1 MAPRSL
7 SLSLSLSLSE
17 LLQDIRFLKDV
28 DWRWEYQCLCWCKRK
43 QMLLLFDHDQT
54 VGDADEAHISH
65 PDVGDELTSE
75 IQALW
80 AEARLVAD

>member
-1 MAPRSL
+1 MLRYM
-7 SLSLSLSLSE
+7 
-17 LLQDIRFLKDV
+17 FCCFFK
-28 DWRWEYQCLCWCKRK
+28 KK

-54 VGDADEAHISH
+54 VGDADEAIISH
-65 PDVGDELTSE
+65 PDVGDELVSE

>member
-1 MAPRSL
+1 MCCLATINDYK
-7 SLSLSLSLSE
+7 
-17 LLQDIRFLKDV
+17 DIRFLKDV
-28 DWRWEYQCLCWCKRK
+28 DWRWEYMFLCFCKKK

-54 VGDADEAHISH
+54 VGEADEAVIAH
-65 PDVGDELTSE
+65 PDVGDELVSE

>member
-1 MAPRSL
+1 MPVSGDDL
-7 SLSLSLSLSE
+7 F
-17 LLQDIRFLKDV
+17 QDIRFLKDV
-28 DWRWEYQCLCWCKRK
+28 DWRWEFQFLCWCKRK

-65 PDVGDELTSE
+65 PDVGDELVGE